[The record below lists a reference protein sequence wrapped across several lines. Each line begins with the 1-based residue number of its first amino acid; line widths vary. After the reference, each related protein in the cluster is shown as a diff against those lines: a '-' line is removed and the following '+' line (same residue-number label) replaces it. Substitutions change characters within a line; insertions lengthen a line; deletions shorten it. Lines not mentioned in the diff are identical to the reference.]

1 MLNKTKMVKK
11 GGIRFSENEEVNIP
25 VFGEQEIEI
34 PEYLAEKTAKGYQ
47 LIPTL
52 TKSGAI
58 TKRHKEPSIKLTAK
72 NIEYFSIPK
81 NGVERLQLSDFVKKS
96 KTELVK
102 QYEAYIDFQNKLL
115 AVELKNVLK
124 IPVVKKMVA
133 EADDKAEAIEE
144 IKEVLSKEIFGDI
157 PEPKVKKTVSKSEI
171 PVEKLRKYLVDEL
184 NTKALK
190 KKVVNRLSQES
201 RTRKFVESAL
211 KKSQPYKVVNK
222 DVLQS
227 EIVDELKTKFS
238 KKPINRTLGGYD
250 EKIRNLNQIMEV
262 IVNKERPMM
271 FKRAEKLYHS
281 GKIDDRTMRNVQT
294 FVMTN
299 SSISYENR
307 FPLTIRGD
315 SYQFEKEGIISK
327 ATINKYNKLATERQK
342 LIYDLK
348 AKMDKLAERR
358 KK

>member
-96 KTELVK
+96 KAELVK
-102 QYEAYIDFQNKLL
+102 QYEVYIDFQNKLL

-124 IPVVKKMVA
+124 IPEVKKMVA

-144 IKEVLSKEIFGDI
+144 IKEVLTKEIFGDV
-157 PEPKVKKTVSKSEI
+157 PEPKVKKTATKPKVKMTISRKEMKEGKELNGTLTGKILRLDSIIKEF
-171 PVEKLRKYLVDEL
+171 VEKILHQMIYVTIKKRMADD
-184 NTKALK
+184 AIPLK
-190 KKVVNRLSQES
+190 EG
-201 RTRKFVESAL
+201 RKFFNLGLENMQKYPYYIRDIILENKYNLIDKDTLDEYNAMR
-211 KKSQPYKVVNK
+211 KKLNELDKEREDIRNKIGYKVV
-222 DVLQS
+222 
-227 EIVDELKTKFS
+227 
-238 KKPINRTLGGYD
+238 
-250 EKIRNLNQIMEV
+250 
-262 IVNKERPMM
+262 
-271 FKRAEKLYHS
+271 
-281 GKIDDRTMRNVQT
+281 
-294 FVMTN
+294 
-299 SSISYENR
+299 
-307 FPLTIRGD
+307 
-315 SYQFEKEGIISK
+315 
-327 ATINKYNKLATERQK
+327 
-342 LIYDLK
+342 
-348 AKMDKLAERR
+348 
-358 KK
+358 

>member
-34 PEYLAEKTAKGYQ
+34 PEYLAEKTKKGYQ

-58 TKRHKEPSIKLTAK
+58 TKRHKEPSIKLTTK

-81 NGVERLQLSDFVKKS
+81 NKVERLQLSDFVKKS
-96 KTELVK
+96 KAELVK

-124 IPVVKKMVA
+124 IPEVKKMVA
-133 EADDKAEAIEE
+133 EADDKEEAIEE
-144 IKEVLSKEIFGDI
+144 INEVLAQEIFGDI
-157 PEPKVKKTVSKSEI
+157 PEVKKTASKSEI

-190 KKVVNRLSQES
+190 KTIVNRLKQES
-201 RTRKFVESAL
+201 RTRGFVESAL
-211 KKSQPYKVVNK
+211 KTFKPSKVSK
-222 DVLQS
+222 DVLKS

-238 KKPINRTLGGYD
+238 KKPINRTLGEYD
-250 EKIRNLNQIMEV
+250 EKISNLKQIMEA
-262 IVNKERPMM
+262 IVDKERPMM

-281 GKIDDRTMRNVQT
+281 GKIDDRTMRNVQN
-294 FVMTN
+294 FVTV
-299 SSISYENR
+299 SSNLAYDNR
-307 FPLTIRGD
+307 FPMTVRGD
-315 SYQFEKEGIISK
+315 GYQFEKEGIISK
-327 ATINKYNKLATERQK
+327 ATINKYDKLATERQK
-342 LIYDLK
+342 LIDDLK
-348 AKMDKLAERR
+348 AKKDKLAERR

>member
-1 MLNKTKMVKK
+1 MVKK

-34 PEYLAEKTAKGYQ
+34 PEYLAEKTKKGYQ

-58 TKRHKEPSIKLTAK
+58 TKRHKEPSIKLTTK

-81 NGVERLQLSDFVKKS
+81 NKVERLQLSDFVKKS
-96 KTELVK
+96 KAELVK
-102 QYEAYIDFQNKLL
+102 HYEAYIDFQNKLL

-124 IPVVKKMVA
+124 IPEVKKMVA

-144 IKEVLSKEIFGDI
+144 INEVLTKEIFGDV
-157 PEPKVKKTVSKSEI
+157 PEPKVKKTASKSEI

-190 KKVVNRLSQES
+190 KTIVNRLKQES
-201 RTRKFVESAL
+201 RTRRFVESTL
-211 KKSQPYKVVNK
+211 KTFKPSKVSK
-222 DVLQS
+222 DVLKS

-238 KKPINRTLGGYD
+238 KKPINRTLGEYA
-250 EKIRNLNQIMEV
+250 EKIRNLKQIMEA
-262 IVNKERPMM
+262 IVDKERPMM

-281 GKIDDRTMRNVQT
+281 GKIDDRTMRNVQK
-294 FVMTN
+294 FVTV
-299 SSISYENR
+299 SSNLAYDNR
-307 FPLTIRGD
+307 FPMTLRGD
-315 SYQFEKEGIISK
+315 GYQFEKEGIISK
-327 ATINKYNKLATERQK
+327 TTINKYHKLATEQQK
-342 LIYDLK
+342 LIDDLK
-348 AKMDKLAERR
+348 AKKDKLAERR